1 MTYIH
6 TYKMYDYGQASQIL
20 LCVIQSGK
28 PKSADW
34 EHVWQVDFS
43 LGQHTVTRKYMVLSK
58 QL

>member
-1 MTYIH
+1 
-6 TYKMYDYGQASQIL
+6 MYDYGQASQIL